1 MKPCAV
7 CLLYILLLFVGCARS
22 SQPGASQKRGD
33 ADRNTAAAVRAEAAA
48 KAARYFEIPAADR
61 PEEIIYHTAYS
72 LMYSEPHE
80 QAEWVAYL
88 LTAEHTSNN
97 YKRKNDFRSDPKVPS
112 GSATHADYKG
122 SGYHR
127 GHLAPSAD
135 MGWSAETQSESFYY
149 SNMSPQLPAFNTG
162 IWSKL
167 ERQVRDWAV
176 AYDSIFVVTG
186 PVLTDGLPAI
196 GPNEVAVPQQYYKV
210 IMHYSHASPKAIG
223 FIVPHEGS
231 KAHVSTFAVS
241 VDSVEAVTGLN
252 FFPTL
257 PPEKASVE
265 SECCIPCWEWNGAV
279 RGPKINPSL
288 QD

>member
-1 MKPCAV
+1 MNLKLKPVAIMA
-7 CLLYILLLFVGCARS
+7 LYAIAMFTACARS
-22 SQPGASQKRGD
+22 GQPMAK
-33 ADRNTAAAVRAEAAA
+33 DRAPGTERSPSERIRDEAAA
-48 KAARYFEIPAADR
+48 KAAGYFELPATDSPQA
-61 PEEIIYHTAYS
+61 IVYHTAYS

-88 LTAEHTSNN
+88 LTASRTSNEF
-97 YKRKNDFRSDPKVPS
+97 KRKNDFRPDPKIPT

-135 MGWSAETQSESFYY
+135 MGWSEEVQSESFYY

-176 AYDSIFVVTG
+176 DYDSIYVVTG
-186 PVLTDGLPAI
+186 PVLADGLPTI
-196 GPNEVAVPQQYYKV
+196 GPNEVAVPEQYYKV
-210 IMHYSHASPKAIG
+210 IMHYCRETPKAIG

-231 KAHVSTFAVS
+231 RAHVSTFAVS
-241 VDSVEAVTGLN
+241 VDSVEALTGIN
-252 FFPTL
+252 FFPQL
-257 PPEKASVE
+257 PPQQEALE
-265 SECCIPCWEWNGAV
+265 SECCIPCWKWSSPGA
-279 RGPKINPSL
+279 GHSGE
-288 QD
+288 